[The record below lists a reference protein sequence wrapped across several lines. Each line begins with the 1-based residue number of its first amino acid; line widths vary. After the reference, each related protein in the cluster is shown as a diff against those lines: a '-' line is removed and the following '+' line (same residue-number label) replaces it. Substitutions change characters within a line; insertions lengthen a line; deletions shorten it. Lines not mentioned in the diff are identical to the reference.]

1 LLSFHKLLA
10 FAVTL
15 SLLLVELVHETLA
28 VLGFLLDDSDTGFK
42 GLVVILSRR
51 GNVCGGSV
59 RVSEDLHLHVL
70 LQGNALLHLNHV

>member
-1 LLSFHKLLA
+1 LLSFHELLA

-51 GNVCGGSV
+51 
-59 RVSEDLHLHVL
+59 
-70 LQGNALLHLNHV
+70 